1 MLELNEIRKTFER
14 GGRKFTVLESASLKA
29 RAGEVTILAGP
40 SGIGKSTLFSIA
52 AGLMRADSG
61 SVTLGGRE
69 LTGLSF
75 SDLAAVRRMDIGV
88 VLQNGDLLDQFTAAE
103 NIELPAVLSGQR
115 PDRRRTM
122 EGLKRFGIAEL
133 AGQFPH
139 CLSGGERRRV
149 SLLRAFSMK
158 PKAVIADEPASSLD
172 HENALTALG
181 FMKERAQKDG
191 TAVLL
196 SSHDASLFSLADS
209 LWSLDRGRVFP
220 LGS

>member
-1 MLELNEIRKTFER
+1 MLELRCIKKTFER
-14 GGRKFTVLESASLKA
+14 GGRSFTVLDGASLEA

-52 AGLMRADSG
+52 SGLMRADEG
-61 SVTLGGRE
+61 SVKLNGRE
-69 LTGLSF
+69 LTALSF
-75 SDLAAVRRMDIGV
+75 AELASVRRREIGV
-88 VLQNGDLLDQFTAAE
+88 LLQSGDLLDQFTAAE
-103 NIELPAVLSGQR
+103 NIELPAVLDGRR
-115 PDRRRTM
+115 PDRRAAM
-122 EGLKRFGIAEL
+122 EGLERFGIAEL

-172 HENALTALG
+172 HDNALTALE
-181 FMKERAQKDG
+181 FIKERAREDG

-196 SSHDASLFSLADS
+196 SSHDASLFALADR
-209 LWSLDRGRVFP
+209 LLSLDGGRVVP
-220 LGS
+220 LC